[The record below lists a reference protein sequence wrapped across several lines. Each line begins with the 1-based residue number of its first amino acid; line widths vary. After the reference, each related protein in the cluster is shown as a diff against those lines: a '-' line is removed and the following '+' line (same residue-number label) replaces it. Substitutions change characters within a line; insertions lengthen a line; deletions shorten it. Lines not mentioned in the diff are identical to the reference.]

1 MPSGV
6 VSSNSG
12 RGRPRVQGP
21 GFRLPLSAPGR
32 ARVARRLPWVEVLSV
47 KRFLP
52 DVALPAVAR
61 GCTEQRERSHRS
73 GVLLRG
79 RSGRAGPAPG
89 TPSAPLWTPGS
100 VLLAGLSGGGRCV
113 LRASSLEGA
122 SFCRGPFSRHER
134 KGDHAFQRKSVPR
147 QICFSRENVSTVK
160 EHKTDSFKMTLA
172 SVPLDGGRVHIPD
185 LKNPAVKYRQRGH
198 CWARERL

>member
-1 MPSGV
+1 MINTG
-6 VSSNSG
+6 
-12 RGRPRVQGP
+12 
-21 GFRLPLSAPGR
+21 
-32 ARVARRLPWVEVLSV
+32 
-47 KRFLP
+47 
-52 DVALPAVAR
+52 
-61 GCTEQRERSHRS
+61 SHGS

-89 TPSAPLWTPGS
+89 TPSAPLRTPGS
-100 VLLAGLSGGGRCV
+100 VLLAGLSGGGRRV
-113 LRASSLEGA
+113 LRVSSLEGA

-134 KGDHAFQRKSVPR
+134 KGDHAFQRNSVPR

-172 SVPLDGGRVHIPD
+172 SVPLDGGRVRIPH

-198 CWARERL
+198 CVGHARASLSLSPHCFRVGVKGLLPWRSSR